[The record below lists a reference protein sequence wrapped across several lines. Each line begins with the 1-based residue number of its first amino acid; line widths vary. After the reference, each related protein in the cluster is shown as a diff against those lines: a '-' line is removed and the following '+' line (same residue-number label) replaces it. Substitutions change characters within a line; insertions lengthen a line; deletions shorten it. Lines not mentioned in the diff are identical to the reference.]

1 MGDKNVSV
9 ALLNSLISR
18 FRAQKDEAVAIIML
32 YLRNPVGIGDHSG
45 IVDEL
50 DLQFSKA
57 AEADEKLKILTN
69 NFRLQQEDSEV
80 GEDGK

>member
-32 YLRNPVGIGDHSG
+32 YLRNPAGIGDHPG